1 MGRFGVQIIP
11 GGIPDK
17 MDKLCELREEKSGR
31 KVFRASKKVFAYSP
45 SVSQNLIKSHFLTL
59 IRVKS
64 GVGGS
69 FPSSYEMENTVP
81 RDTFKQL
88 Q

>member
-17 MDKLCELREEKSGR
+17 MDKLCEEKSGR
-31 KVFRASKKVFAYSP
+31 KVFRASKKVFAYLP
-45 SVSQNLIKSHFLTL
+45 SVSQNLIKSHFLTP

-64 GVGGS
+64 GGGGS

-81 RDTFKQL
+81 RDAFKQL

>member
-1 MGRFGVQIIP
+1 
-11 GGIPDK
+11 

-31 KVFRASKKVFAYSP
+31 KVFRASKKVFACSP

-64 GVGGS
+64 GGGEIIS
-69 FPSSYEMENTVP
+69 ILV
-81 RDTFKQL
+81 
-88 Q
+88 